1 MIYDY
6 RILQAESAHLR
17 ARYMAEHQETLR
29 SQVDRVIGEIELEK
43 ALQEQQL
50 IVFLKERANE
60 AFAIAENLVNQN
72 NKAIDKA
79 TLEKLVKDSL
89 RNIRFNDGRGYF
101 FAVNMNGTEELFP
114 TYPKLEGRD
123 LSSQQNSE
131 GRFVVAEML
140 TLARTAGE
148 GFIRYTWNKPDKP
161 EKKYPKIAYIK
172 FFPDLDWIIGT
183 GEYLDDAT
191 ANLQEKIVRR
201 IEQIRFGNDKKEY
214 LFVGTWDGL
223 SKTFPAKGK
232 NMLETRDA
240 SGVYIVKTLIEKAKA
255 GGGFVEY
262 VMPMIDG
269 VQSKPKLSYAAAVPE
284 WQWYVGAGIYIDE
297 IDTIIAKNQ
306 RLFKDKVG
314 EHLKIML
321 LVLACLLVIYAVTS
335 HFISRNIW
343 RQIDMFSKFLR
354 RASSESISL
363 DSDILTYREFREI
376 GTLAN
381 KMLQE
386 KNSILQ
392 EISLSRDE
400 WAKTFDAIGD
410 CVMLLDGDGKIV
422 RANKAAVTLH
432 GIAAVEIFQMSFADL
447 CGNDNPVKAT
457 LIDNLP
463 HTAEIE
469 AKKMNKM
476 FLASSFPILSGEGKL
491 ERIIHIAHDITEQKR
506 LKERISQSQK
516 MEAIGTLAGGIAHD
530 FNNILAAI
538 LGNAELAQQ
547 ELTTGSRTEKHLQQ
561 ILAAGNRAKDLV
573 RQILAFSRPAKAE
586 LRPLQPAATIQ
597 ETLKLL
603 RSSLPATITIEQDID
618 ANTGLILADPTRIHQ
633 IVMNLC
639 TNAYHAMEET
649 GGTLHLALKGKV
661 LAERDLAEHPDV
673 RPGKFV
679 QLTISDNGSGIAP
692 DVQTR
697 IFDPFFTTKET
708 GKGTGMGLAIVHSI
722 VKNYGG
728 FLTFSSQPGKGT
740 VFHVN
745 LPEIGEYAPLPEN
758 RPPELPAHG
767 TERILY
773 VDDEMMLAE
782 MFPMMLKHLGYQVTT
797 RTSGLE
803 ALALFKNG
811 PEAFDLVITDQTMP
825 GMTGV
830 DMAREML
837 RIRPNLPIILCTGY
851 SSTVSAEK
859 ARAIGIKSFVQ
870 KPLTEKDIAAT
881 IRQVLDDDSQ
891 PKKGTH
897 KFSGF
902 VGPGGGQFFR

>member
-1 MIYDY
+1 MIILSGFWIIYDY
-6 RILQAESAHLR
+6 RILQVESANLR
-17 ARYMAEHQETLR
+17 TKHMADYQETLR
-29 SQVDRVIGEIELEK
+29 SQVDRVISEIELEK
-43 ALQEQQL
+43 TVQEQQL
-50 IVFLKERANE
+50 IVFLKERTNE
-60 AFAIAENLVNQN
+60 AFAIAENLINQN
-72 NKAIDKA
+72 IGTIDRT

-89 RNIRFNDGRGYF
+89 RKIRFNDGRGYF

-114 TYPKLEGRD
+114 TYPELEGRD
-123 LSSQQNSE
+123 LSDQQNSQ
-131 GRFVVAEML
+131 GKFVVAEML
-140 TLARTAGE
+140 TLARTSGE
-148 GFIRYTWNKPDKP
+148 GFIRYTWNKPDKND
-161 EKKYPKIAYIK
+161 KKYPKIAYIK
-172 FFPDLDWIIGT
+172 YVPELDWIIGT

-191 ANLQEKIVRR
+191 ATLQEKIVHR
-201 IEQIRFGNDKKEY
+201 IEQIRFGTDKKEY
-214 LFVGTWDGL
+214 LFVGTWDGV
-223 SKTFPAKGK
+223 SRTFPAKGK

-240 SGVYIVKTLIEKAKA
+240 NGVYIVKTLIEKAKA

-262 VMPMIDG
+262 VMPMIGG
-269 VQSKPKLSYAAAVPE
+269 VPSKPKLSYAAAVPE

-306 RLFKDKVG
+306 QLFKAKVE

-321 LVLACLLVIYAVTS
+321 LVSVCLLVIYAVIS

-343 RQIDMFSKFLR
+343 RQIDLFSNFFR
-354 RASSESISL
+354 RASSESISI

-376 GTLAN
+376 GALAN
-381 KMLQE
+381 RMLHE
-386 KNSILQ
+386 KNAILQ

-400 WAKTFDAIGD
+400 WVKTFDAIGD
-410 CVMLLDGDGKIV
+410 CVMVLDGNGGIV

-432 GIAAVEIFQMSFADL
+432 GVTAEKICQMAFVDL
-447 CGNDNPVKAT
+447 CGTDNPVKAT

-469 AKKMNKM
+469 AKKLKKI
-476 FLASSFPILSGEGKL
+476 FLASSFTILSGEGKL

-547 ELTTGSRTEKHLQQ
+547 ELAAGNRTEKHLQQ
-561 ILAAGNRAKDLV
+561 IIAAGNRATDLV
-573 RQILAFSRPAKAE
+573 RQILAFSRPTEAE
-586 LRPLQPAATIQ
+586 LIPLRPSAVIQ
-597 ETLKLL
+597 EPLKLL
-603 RSSLPATITIEQDID
+603 RSSLPVTISIEQDIE
-618 ANTGLILADPTRIHQ
+618 AGTGTILADPTRIHQ

-649 GGTLHLALKGKV
+649 GGTLSLALKGIV
-661 LAERDLAEHPDV
+661 LTDRDLVDHPDV

-692 DVQTR
+692 DVQAR

-728 FLTFSSQPGKGT
+728 FVSFSSQLGKGT
-740 VFHVN
+740 VLRVN
-745 LPEIGEYAPLPEN
+745 LPEFAGDVPLPDN
-758 RPPELPAHG
+758 GPPEMPALG
-767 TERILY
+767 TERILFI
-773 VDDEMMLAE
+773 DDEMMLAE
-782 MFPMMLKHLGYQVTT
+782 MFPLMLEHLGYQVTT
-797 RTSGLE
+797 RTSSLE

-825 GMTGV
+825 GLTGV
-830 DMAREML
+830 DIAREML
-837 RIRPNLPIILCTGY
+837 QIRPELPIILCTGY

-859 ARAIGIKSFVQ
+859 ARTLGIKGFVQ
-870 KPLTEKDIAAT
+870 KPLTEKDIATA
-881 IRQVLDDDSQ
+881 IRQVLEDDRRRPALVPS
-891 PKKGTH
+891 
-897 KFSGF
+897 
-902 VGPGGGQFFR
+902 